1 MHSIVEKVLVHLVL
15 ISTLIWPASVNN
27 TKIAKFTNETRQAH
41 GGLRCVVAGNSVAIY
56 NEEEGLRVYKYDEG
70 LNEVTP
76 THDYFIPTYYG
87 FTLDAN
93 HLVYSNIDGSV
104 SILQRHNENEPYS
117 FQQKLYLEKHSGSFA
132 IDGNILIVGEYDQ
145 ATIYHQNEDDFWE
158 EVGEINEFYYHYQL
172 SDGVLLGTQD
182 NALDSY
188 SLEGCIP
195 DIN

>member
-1 MHSIVEKVLVHLVL
+1 ME
-15 ISTLIWPASVNN
+15 
-27 TKIAKFTNETRQAH
+27 
-41 GGLRCVVAGNSVAIY
+41 GLRCVVAGNSVAIY